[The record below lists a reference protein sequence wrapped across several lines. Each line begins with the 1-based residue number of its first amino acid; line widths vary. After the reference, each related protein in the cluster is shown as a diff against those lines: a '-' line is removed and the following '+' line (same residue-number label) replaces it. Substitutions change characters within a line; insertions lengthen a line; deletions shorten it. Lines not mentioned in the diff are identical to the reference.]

1 MRRNQLLAGIMTA
14 MAAVMPVVNVYVD
27 TAAAS
32 EILTSDEYMQ
42 NEANINKTTALQ
54 NSVKMTDLLSAEAS
68 GKNIM
73 FSPTSLNF
81 ALGMIAEGAKGE
93 TKEILDD
100 YLGTNDFAA
109 YAKEYL
115 DKIKAYNTEDES
127 YGYQSKVKIADAV
140 WVDNGL
146 TLQEKFKNTVSDSF
160 GAEVETVD
168 FSAAEKTC
176 DVINSWCDK
185 NTEGLI
191 PKIITP
197 DLINDNTGLCLTNS
211 LYFESGWSGEPWN
224 VSDTEESFGKK
235 EKTKYMTCTGDRYYE
250 NDKATAF
257 GRDYANGVSFIG
269 ILPNDEG
276 DFNLEDL
283 DIGGLLK
290 SNPEYDEV
298 DCKMPKLNFETSTVL
313 NDMLSSLGLDN
324 LFSSNADFSGIA
336 DQNVNVDTILQK
348 TKLELDENG
357 TKAAAVTAVT
367 MECMSAAVENE
378 PIIKIVELTRPF
390 AFLIYDRSNDE
401 ILFIGKVISI
411 S

>member
-1 MRRNQLLAGIMTA
+1 MRRNQLLAGIMAA

-32 EILTSDEYMQ
+32 EILTSDEYIQ

-68 GKNIM
+68 DKNIM

-115 DKIKAYNTEDES
+115 DKIKAYNTENES

-160 GAEVETVD
+160 GAEVEAVD

-235 EKTKYMTCTGDRYYE
+235 EKTKYMTCTGDWYYE

-257 GRDYANGVSFIG
+257 GRDYANGLSFIG

-313 NDMLSSLGLDN
+313 NDMLSSMGLDN
-324 LFSSNADFSGIA
+324 LFSSNSDFSGIV

-367 MECMSAAVENE
+367 MECMSATVEKE
-378 PIIKIVELTRPF
+378 PIIKTVELTRPF
-390 AFLIYDRSNDE
+390 AFLIYDRSNNE
-401 ILFIGKVISI
+401 ILFRSKTLV
-411 S
+411 

>member
-27 TAAAS
+27 TAATS

-235 EKTKYMTCTGDRYYE
+235 EKTKYMTCIGDRYYE

-257 GRDYANGVSFIG
+257 GRDYANGLSFIG

-336 DQNVNVDTILQK
+336 GQNVNVDTILQK

-357 TKAAAVTAVT
+357 AKAAAVTAVT
-367 MECMSAAVENE
+367 MECMSAAVEKE
-378 PIIKIVELTRPF
+378 PIIKTVELTRPF

>member
-1 MRRNQLLAGIMTA
+1 MRRNQLLAGIMAA

-32 EILTSDEYMQ
+32 EILTSDEYIQ

-160 GAEVETVD
+160 GAEVEAVD

-235 EKTKYMTCTGDRYYE
+235 EKTKYMTCIGDRYYE

-257 GRDYANGVSFIG
+257 GRDYANGLSFIG

-313 NDMLSSLGLDN
+313 NDMLSSLGLEN

-367 MECMSAAVENE
+367 MECMSAAVEKE
-378 PIIKIVELTRPF
+378 PIIKTVELTRPF

>member
-1 MRRNQLLAGIMTA
+1 
-14 MAAVMPVVNVYVD
+14 
-27 TAAAS
+27 
-32 EILTSDEYMQ
+32 
-42 NEANINKTTALQ
+42 
-54 NSVKMTDLLSAEAS
+54 
-68 GKNIM
+68 
-73 FSPTSLNF
+73 
-81 ALGMIAEGAKGE
+81 
-93 TKEILDD
+93 
-100 YLGTNDFAA
+100 
-109 YAKEYL
+109 
-115 DKIKAYNTEDES
+115 
-127 YGYQSKVKIADAV
+127 
-140 WVDNGL
+140 
-146 TLQEKFKNTVSDSF
+146 
-160 GAEVETVD
+160 
-168 FSAAEKTC
+168 
-176 DVINSWCDK
+176 
-185 NTEGLI
+185 
-191 PKIITP
+191 
-197 DLINDNTGLCLTNS
+197 
-211 LYFESGWSGEPWN
+211 
-224 VSDTEESFGKK
+224 
-235 EKTKYMTCTGDRYYE
+235 MTCTGDRYYE

-336 DQNVNVDTILQK
+336 GQNVNVDTILQK

-357 TKAAAVTAVT
+357 AKAAAVTAVT

-401 ILFIGKVISI
+401 ILFIGKVTSI

>member
-32 EILTSDEYMQ
+32 EILTSDEYIQ
-42 NEANINKTTALQ
+42 NETNINKTTVLQ
-54 NSVKMTDLLSAEAS
+54 NSVKMTDMLSAEAF

-127 YGYQSKVKIADAV
+127 YGYQSKVKIADAI
-140 WVDNGL
+140 WLDNGL

-160 GAEVETVD
+160 GAEVEAVD
-168 FSAAEKTC
+168 FSDAEKTC

-257 GRDYANGVSFIG
+257 GRDYANGLSFIG

-276 DFNLEDL
+276 NFNLEDL

-313 NDMLSSLGLDN
+313 NDMLSSMGLDN
-324 LFSSNADFSGIA
+324 LFSSNSDFSGIV

-378 PIIKIVELTRPF
+378 PIIKTVELTRPF
-390 AFLIYDRSNDE
+390 AFLIYDRNNDE
-401 ILFIGKVISI
+401 ILFIGKVISL

>member
-14 MAAVMPVVNVYVD
+14 MVAVVPVVNVSID
-27 TAAAS
+27 TVAAR

-42 NEANINKTTALQ
+42 NETNINKTTALQ
-54 NSVKMTDLLSAEAS
+54 NSVKMTDMLSAEAS

-93 TKEILDD
+93 TKEVLSA
-100 YLGTNDFAA
+100 YLGTSDFAS

-115 DKIKAYNTEDES
+115 DKIQAYNTEDES

-160 GAEVETVD
+160 GAEVEAVD

-176 DVINSWCDK
+176 DVINSWCNK

-224 VSDTEESFGKK
+224 VSDTEESFGEK

-257 GRDYANGVSFIG
+257 GRDYANGLSFIG

-313 NDMLSSLGLDN
+313 NDMLSSLGLGN

-357 TKAAAVTAVT
+357 TKAAAVTAVI

-378 PIIKIVELTRPF
+378 PIIKTVELTRPF

-401 ILFIGKVISI
+401 ILFIGKVTSI

>member
-1 MRRNQLLAGIMTA
+1 MTA

-42 NEANINKTTALQ
+42 NEINIIKTTALQ
-54 NSVKMTDLLSAEAS
+54 NSVKMTDMLSAEAS

-81 ALGMIAEGAKGE
+81 ALGMIAEGAEGD

-140 WVDNGL
+140 WVDKGL
-146 TLQEKFKNTVSDSF
+146 TLQEKFKNMVSDSF
-160 GAEVETVD
+160 GAEVEAVD
-168 FSAAEKTC
+168 FSAVEKTC

-211 LYFESGWSGEPWN
+211 LYFESGWNGEPWN

-257 GRDYANGVSFIG
+257 GRDYANGLSFIG

-276 DFNLEDL
+276 DFTLEDL

-336 DQNVNVDTILQK
+336 DQNVKVDTILQK

-378 PIIKIVELTRPF
+378 PIIKTVELTRPF

-401 ILFIGKVISI
+401 ILFIGKVTSI